1 MKNSI
6 ENIEKNF
13 LRKYLPVLPFIIL
26 TIFLMIVFYHNKG
39 NVNELIEK
47 GKKDLVS
54 FYMENLKP
62 IFSSSQITNEDI
74 FNFALY
80 KTIPIDKQ
88 NNKVLIV
95 SDEKNNQQILEIK
108 RVPFNKN
115 TENYNKFIEY
125 MGLNENEK
133 EKVDSILSSY
143 KKEISLSILMNNKTI
158 AVNPK
163 LAELQNI
170 ITADLINYLIK
181 INHNAADKIN
191 KLNIPKD
198 INFQEIISI
207 AKKHPDNQYIF
218 ITPDTIF
225 KKSLTI
231 DTNKIRLDLNGNIEP
246 PAIDKKLKK
255 INIELSLDNR
265 NKKNPKYFSIEDT
278 NNIKINIPIELNEI
292 IPAISES
299 IRVNVLSTLKMEQIK
314 YNKLQKHE
322 LKDRIQL
329 NFENPFEFVSKAL
342 EIAAKQK
349 DWEEFGKKMDSLGRQ
364 LEKKYS
370 DSVYEAKKKY
380 KKSIRDK
387 N

>member
-6 ENIEKNF
+6 GNIEKNF

-26 TIFLMIVFYHNKG
+26 TIFLMFVFYHNKG
-39 NVNELIEK
+39 TMSGLIEK

-95 SDEKNNQQILEIK
+95 SDEKNNQQVLEIK
-108 RVPFNKN
+108 KVPFNKN

-133 EKVDSILSSY
+133 EKVDSILNSY
-143 KKEISLSILMNNKTI
+143 KKEISLSILMNDKTI

-181 INHNAADKIN
+181 INHYAAAKIY
-191 KLNIPKD
+191 KLNIPKN
-198 INFQEIISI
+198 INFQEIISL

-225 KKSLTI
+225 KKSFTI

-255 INIELSLDNR
+255 INIELSIDNR
-265 NKKNPKYFSIEDT
+265 NKKIPKYFSIEDT

-299 IRVNVLSTLKMEQIK
+299 IRVNVLSSLNMEQKK
-314 YNKLQKHE
+314 YNKLHKHE

-329 NFENPFEFVSKAL
+329 NFENPLEFVSKAL

-364 LEKKYS
+364 FEKKYS

-380 KKSIRDK
+380 KKSVKYK

>member
-6 ENIEKNF
+6 GNIEKNF

-26 TIFLMIVFYHNKG
+26 TIFLMFVFYHNKG
-39 NVNELIEK
+39 TMSGLIEK

-95 SDEKNNQQILEIK
+95 SDEKNNQQVLEIK
-108 RVPFNKN
+108 KLPFNKN

-125 MGLNENEK
+125 LGLNEDEK
-133 EKVDSILSSY
+133 EKVDSILNSY
-143 KKEISLSILMNNKTI
+143 KKEISLSILMNDKTI

-181 INHNAADKIN
+181 INHYAAAKIY
-191 KLNIPKD
+191 KLNIPKN
-198 INFQEIISI
+198 INFQKIISL
-207 AKKHPDNQYIF
+207 AKKNPDNQYIF

-225 KKSLTI
+225 KKSFTI

-255 INIELSLDNR
+255 INIELSIDNR
-265 NKKNPKYFSIEDT
+265 NKKIPKYFSIEDT

-299 IRVNVLSTLKMEQIK
+299 IRVNVLSSLKMEQKK
-314 YNKLQKHE
+314 YNKLPKPE

-329 NFENPFEFVSKAL
+329 DFENPLEFVSKAL

-380 KKSIRDK
+380 KKSVKYK